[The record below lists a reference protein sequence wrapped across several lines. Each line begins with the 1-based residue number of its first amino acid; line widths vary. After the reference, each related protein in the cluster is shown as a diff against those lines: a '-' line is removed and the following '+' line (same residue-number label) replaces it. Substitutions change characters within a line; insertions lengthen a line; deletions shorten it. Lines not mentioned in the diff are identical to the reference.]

1 MKKSIAALILVM
13 VLVAFS
19 GCVDSLIGKPQVVP
33 TTATLAPTPL
43 PTTENPS
50 STVPVADMA
59 LQLPDLPPDY
69 ILRDRSVM
77 IRPEVSELTR
87 DLGWRQ
93 GYFVSFY
100 RLNAEK
106 DDLTRIRQSISL
118 FALENMKKVFDIEKE
133 DLDSQA
139 VSPVMLDEMPFP
151 PIGSRSV
158 AYRQT
163 DPTDSLHVTT
173 YTVIFTKKNIFETV
187 TMSGTTTDYELL
199 KDVVQKAAAK
209 IQ

>member
-1 MKKSIAALILVM
+1 
-13 VLVAFS
+13 
-19 GCVDSLIGKPQVVP
+19 
-33 TTATLAPTPL
+33 
-43 PTTENPS
+43 
-50 STVPVADMA
+50 
-59 LQLPDLPPDY
+59 
-69 ILRDRSVM
+69 M